1 MMPDNIT
8 ELAARETT
16 AEEAALARMEKQNRI
31 MGAYLEQMARL
42 LDATQRRLG
51 ELEKQQTPLTI
62 THKQQKALVAHV
74 KARADELIEKHG
86 LAPGDGAA
94 LRRAMRQAILRQYGV
109 DDFHDLPASCLT
121 MAMGTVD
128 RWTSLALIRK
138 LREAANG

>member
-1 MMPDNIT
+1 MMPDNIV
-8 ELAARETT
+8 ELTARPEDGAA
-16 AEEAALARMEKQNRI
+16 AALARFEAQTRQ
-31 MGAYLEQMARL
+31 MGVYLEQMARL

-51 ELEKQQTPLTI
+51 ELEKQQTAATI

-94 LRRAMRQAILRQYGV
+94 LRRAIRQAILRQYGL
-109 DDFHDLPASCLT
+109 DDFHDLPANCLT
-121 MAMGTVD
+121 MAMATVD

>member
-51 ELEKQQTPLTI
+51 ELEKQQTTLTI

-86 LAPGDGAA
+86 LTTGDGAA
-94 LRRAMRQAILRQYGV
+94 LRRAIRQAILRQYAI
-109 DDFHDLPASCLT
+109 DDLHDLPASCLT
-121 MAMGTVD
+121 MAMSTID
-128 RWTSLALIRK
+128 RWTNLALIRK
-138 LREAANG
+138 LRGAANG